1 MSQEAKKSRKAIHT
15 YKFED
20 QSVNLN
26 GYVAICSLTGNE
38 KRFYHSY
45 LANMIEKK
53 YNNNFAAFE
62 ADYVSREGRGQ
73 IRAADQVGE
82 LRAQIE
88 RAVARVATL
97 QAKLV
102 AAEG

>member
-1 MSQEAKKSRKAIHT
+1 MSEEAKKSRKKVHS

-53 YNNNFAAFE
+53 YNNNFANFV
-62 ADYVSREGRGQ
+62 DTYVSREGRGQ

-82 LRAQIE
+82 LKAQIE
-88 RAVARVATL
+88 RAAARLASL
-97 QAKLV
+97 QEKLV